1 MPLTTGY
8 WVKHFNSMAL
18 LRYMERLS
26 AKKMSIWSMEGLTF
40 LKMNPQH
47 LFKGIADSFFTYFQL
62 LADTN
67 NFFFMLY

>member
-47 LFKGIADSFFTYFQL
+47 LFKGIADSFFTYFKL

-67 NFFFMLY
+67 IRL